1 MKKDHSNKHLTLF
14 IFLVLLFALVFI
26 IDVFLG
32 SVSIPLKEVLKAIFF
47 QNTSQPEWLDII
59 NNFRLPKAFTAVI
72 AGSALAISGL
82 QMQTVFRNPLAGPD
96 VLGISS
102 GASLG
107 VALVV
112 LGSTRIFSFEVMNFL
127 GNWTI
132 VAAACLGSG
141 IILLI
146 ISAVSMRVRDIV
158 TILILGILFGSV
170 TLAIV
175 SILQFFSPASTLK
188 AFMIWTMGSLGGV
201 TKSQLFVLFPC
212 LVIGLLTALFSAKS
226 LNALQLGDNYAK
238 SLGVHIRRSRVLIFI
253 STSILSGSVTAFC
266 GPLGF
271 IGIAIPHVAKLLF
284 KTTNHNILI
293 PGCILTGSIALL
305 SSDIISSLPG
315 SDNAIPINAVTSL
328 LGIPFVIWIILKNKK
343 IA

>member
-1 MKKDHSNKHLTLF
+1 MRHQYTKRNLSLF
-14 IFLVLLFALVFI
+14 ITLSLLFIIIFI
-26 IDVFLG
+26 TDVFLG
-32 SVSIPLKEVLKAIFF
+32 SVSIPFSEVLKGLFT
-47 QNTSQPEWLDII
+47 QHTTQPEWLEII
-59 NNFRLPKAFTAVI
+59 NNFRIPKTLTAVL
-72 AGSALAISGL
+72 AGAALAVSGI

-112 LGSTRIFSFEVMNFL
+112 LGSTKIFSLEIMNFF

-132 VAAACLGSG
+132 VTAACLGSG
-141 IILLI
+141 LILFI
-146 ISAVSMRVRDIV
+146 ISVISLRIRDIV

-170 TLAIV
+170 TIAIV
-175 SILQFFSPASTLK
+175 SILQYFSPASTLK

-201 TKSQLFVLFPC
+201 TKSQLLVLIPC
-212 LVIGLLTALFSAKS
+212 VCLGLITSILSSKV
-226 LNALQLGDNYAK
+226 LNAFQLGDEYAR
-238 SLGVHIRRSRVLIFI
+238 SMGVQIKLSRFVIFF
-253 STSILSGSVTAFC
+253 STSILAGSVTAFC

-271 IGIAIPHVAKLLF
+271 IGIAIPHIVKLLF
-284 KTTNHNILI
+284 RTSNHNILI

-305 SSDIISSLPG
+305 ASDIVSSLPG
-315 SDNAIPINAVTSL
+315 TENSIPINAVTSL
-328 LGIPFVIWIILKNKK
+328 IGIPVVIWIIIRNKK

>member
-1 MKKDHSNKHLTLF
+1 MKNSNHKRHITLY
-14 IFLVLLFALVFI
+14 IILSILFVIVFI
-26 IDVFLG
+26 TNVFLG
-32 SVSIPLKEVLKAIFF
+32 SVTIPFKEVLKAIFT
-47 QNTSQPEWLDII
+47 QETTRPEWLDII
-59 NNFRLPKAFTAVI
+59 NNFRLPKALTAML
-72 AGSALAISGL
+72 AGAALAISGL

-112 LGSTRIFSFEVMNFL
+112 LGSTRIFSLELMDFF
-127 GNWTI
+127 GNWAI
-132 VAAACLGSG
+132 VLAACLGSG
-141 IILLI
+141 LILLL
-146 ISAVSMRVRDIV
+146 ISTVSMRVRDIV

-175 SILQFFSPASTLK
+175 SILQYFSPASTLK

-201 TKSQLFVLFPC
+201 TKSQLYVLTPC
-212 LVIGLLTALFSAKS
+212 ILFGLATAILSAKS
-226 LNALQLGDNYAK
+226 LNALQLGENYAQ
-238 SLGVHIRRSRVLIFI
+238 SMGVHIKRSRFFIFF
-253 STSILSGSVTAFC
+253 STSILAGSVTAFC

-271 IGIAIPHVAKLLF
+271 IGIAVPHIVKLFF

-293 PGCILTGSIALL
+293 PGCILTGGIALL
-305 SSDIISSLPG
+305 ASDIISGLPG
-315 SDNAIPINAVTSL
+315 SESAMPINAVTSL
-328 LGIPFVIWIILKNKK
+328 IGIPFVIWIIIKNKK